1 MTYWK
6 LTEATSLVDSY
17 EHPWL
22 HALRCRSES
31 RTKYLELAG
40 LYTADVGGNQLE
52 RYNPRIFY
60 QEYVYIYIYIS
71 NLLYFAMHH
80 NNLSCHAWAF
90 PFTQSYMKSRV
101 LSTLNNSFSCVSLS
115 FTVGYM
121 ITKKTAKLLL
131 RMVLPAHYPID
142 DQTAYLFSEY
152 KMKAFMVKNV
162 NVQHLGAL
170 TNNEKAAN
178 RWKSNIW
185 ASKFGDQIKA

>member
-1 MTYWK
+1 
-6 LTEATSLVDSY
+6 
-17 EHPWL
+17 
-22 HALRCRSES
+22 
-31 RTKYLELAG
+31 
-40 LYTADVGGNQLE
+40 
-52 RYNPRIFY
+52 
-60 QEYVYIYIYIS
+60 
-71 NLLYFAMHH
+71 
-80 NNLSCHAWAF
+80 
-90 PFTQSYMKSRV
+90 MKSRV